1 MSAQHPSHLQQ
12 AHEHSALAQWHDD
25 AALEAYMHE
34 GTRQALEL
42 PNRGPV
48 RYDNNGRL
56 HPDILEAYWQYGFYV
71 FENVVSQ
78 SELAELRADVDR
90 VLERAPVTKD
100 ATIDQ
105 QGRPALGSEF
115 AIPTFLFVPPLSDPV
130 GGTNKVH
137 GRHPVKMTEPA
148 PPANAP
154 DYVVHMLFG
163 LLQIMDSSLRLY
175 GHPDL
180 LRIAEAVNG
189 ADFVPYN
196 DAIFIKQPGLG
207 ASVAWHQDGIV
218 HWNKPDWDQGTHG
231 FNFMVQL
238 YGSTA
243 GSGVWVVPGTHKLG
257 KVDIKAMVAAQ
268 GGSDRLAQA
277 VPLICGAG
285 DMFICNRQLVH
296 GSYANVSPDLRVTIN
311 FGFHRRRSVL
321 NAPAALTAKPGTVY
335 DKAHIH
341 ERSRMITLAID
352 ARAQYYPGET
362 RYRYQP
368 LIDEQEQNR
377 WSEAQRAVLLKNY
390 NLRDMGV

>member
-1 MSAQHPSHLQQ
+1 MSEGTHQ
-12 AHEHSALAQWHDD
+12 ALA
-25 AALEAYMHE
+25 
-34 GTRQALEL
+34 L

-48 RYDNNGRL
+48 RYDTDGRL
-56 HPDILEAYWQYGFYV
+56 HADILAAYWQYGFYV
-71 FENVVSQ
+71 FENVVAQ

-90 VLERAPVTKD
+90 VLERAPATKD
-100 ATIDQ
+100 ATFDHE
-105 QGRPALGSEF
+105 GRPALGSEF
-115 AIPTFLFVPPLSDPV
+115 AIPTFLFMPPLSDPV

-137 GRHPVKMTEPA
+137 GRHPVKMNEPT
-148 PPANAP
+148 PPGDAP
-154 DYVVHMLFG
+154 DHVVHMLFG

-321 NAPAALTAKPGTVY
+321 HAPAALTAKPGTVY
-335 DKAHIH
+335 DEAHIH
-341 ERSRMITLAID
+341 ERSRLIQLAID
-352 ARAQYYPGET
+352 ARAQHYPGES
-362 RYRYQP
+362 RYQYEP
-368 LIDEQEQNR
+368 LIDEQAQNR
-377 WSEAQRAVLLKNY
+377 WSEAQRDVLLNNY
-390 NLRDMGV
+390 NLPDMGV